1 MNDLPKII
9 QPESTSTMKVCF
21 LIEPHRLALRYGQLP
36 TVFLEVSRSLIP
48 NYAINGYIVFRPLSP

>member
-1 MNDLPKII
+1 
-9 QPESTSTMKVCF
+9 MKVCF